1 MRHWTNNENTILF
14 QHLRPFY
21 GGGRHGNAKPS
32 SHMPK
37 MSYLTQEEMLKDQAM
52 AGLFKDMMPLM
63 TTPKSLME
71 MMRDGAWTCDT
82 VP

>member
-21 GGGRHGNAKPS
+21 NGGGRHGNAKPS

-37 MSYLTQEEMLKDQAM
+37 MSYLTQEEMLKDRAM
-52 AGLFKDMMPLM
+52 MKEMGKLMGLM
-63 TTPKSLME
+63 TTPKSMAKMLE
-71 MMRDGAWTCDT
+71 ETS
-82 VP
+82 